1 MMEKLIQ
8 SRGDG
13 SKKQKAV
20 GSRPAD
26 DAVATSARHMHTHTR
41 LHRHTHAHR
50 CAHTHTKLPVSR
62 AWAGGDVSKFYK
74 PGSLLTPRLLLS
86 SGQLEG

>member
-26 DAVATSARHMHTHTR
+26 DAVATSARHMHTHTLTQAYTR
-41 LHRHTHAHR
+41 TQVR
-50 CAHTHTKLPVSR
+50 THTPSFPCLV
-62 AWAGGDVSKFYK
+62 
-74 PGSLLTPRLLLS
+74 PGQEETSPNSTNQEAS
-86 SGQLEG
+86 

>member
-26 DAVATSARHMHTHTR
+26 DAVATSTRHMHTHTLTQAYTR
-41 LHRHTHAHR
+41 TQVRT
-50 CAHTHTKLPVSR
+50 HTHTKLPVSR

>member
-26 DAVATSARHMHTHTR
+26 DAVATSARHMHTHTLTQAYTR
-41 LHRHTHAHR
+41 TLVR
-50 CAHTHTKLPVSR
+50 AHTHTKLPVSR